1 MTSACQNAVASALSP
16 WSNWYNLRQRLREW
30 LYDGGDRA
38 TPCQT
43 ELDVTLC
50 FAPLLRW
57 VLCWWRS
64 GGLALAIDPTLKGDQ
79 TTAIVIS
86 VLYRS
91 CAIPVAWHIRHAD
104 QPGSWMDPTVELLQA
119 LAPAVPE
126 NMTVIV
132 LCDRGIASPKL
143 WQQIRDQGWHPGMRY
158 RKNITFCADGGKR
171 LPAQRFVSRP
181 DTAWIG
187 RGTAFSTPKAQRRC
201 TLLVVWYSEQE
212 EPWIILTDL
221 APDQVGPS
229 WYALRFWIELGFKAL
244 KSLGWKWDQT
254 RRTDPTRVSRHW
266 LVLSVATLLALAY
279 GTRVEDAQERRIA
292 PGNLRAPPKAL
303 APNHRDPWSRPART
317 VSVIR
322 HGIDWLRRLLLKGR
336 LWRRRP
342 SSRESASVR
351 GLPLPVGDEAV
362 IAVGDEEGQ
371 LGTERGLHPPDDEP
385 HRRGVGLTLEGGVRG
400 LGHIGGAVHP
410 VGNRRPVRLGYGLDE
425 IAQAFVPDGDGKA
438 HVQLA
443 ADGYHAMS
451 VEAAVGPHRE
461 LSAGS
466 AVAHPPHR
474 FTQEV
479 GGAASGVGPALT
491 QPRHQHLPGASG
503 HGQQRVIAPL
513 AGVAVMARALLGQ
526 TIGFADGGV
535 QVDGQRPVA
544 GSGTGS
550 PGPGQQLAAHPIQ
563 LADVAPPEAAQERPQ
578 GRWRLDHTA
587 QNPSCPAGAQR
598 VVVVDAVAP
607 SQTLPPRKR
616 GAEATRVMI
625 LSPVLALP
633 GASPRSR
640 SRSTSWGR
648 PRCWARVAG
657 RISPALSTRRWSS
670 KEIWMWSGWLRGS
683 IY

>member
-1 MTSACQNAVASALSP
+1 MRLPSECYQMQKTEPHLPHLSQPQLTGLALWVCGAILAGSACQNAVASALSP

-86 VLYRS
+86 VVYRS

-187 RGTAFSTPKAQRRC
+187 RGAAFSTPKAQRRC

-244 KSLGWKWDQT
+244 KSLGLEVGQDAAH
-254 RRTDPTRVSRHW
+254 RPHPRLP
-266 LVLSVATLLALAY
+266 ALA
-279 GTRVEDAQERRIA
+279 R
-292 PGNLRAPPKAL
+292 
-303 APNHRDPWSRPART
+303 
-317 VSVIR
+317 
-322 HGIDWLRRLLLKGR
+322 
-336 LWRRRP
+336 
-342 SSRESASVR
+342 
-351 GLPLPVGDEAV
+351 PVGGHPA
-362 IAVGDEEGQ
+362 GP
-371 LGTERGLHPPDDEP
+371 GLWHQ
-385 HRRGVGLTLEGGVRG
+385 GGGRP
-400 LGHIGGAVHP
+400 GAEDCSRQP
-410 VGNRRPVRLGYGLDE
+410 AGA
-425 IAQAFVPDGDGKA
+425 AQ
-438 HVQLA
+438 
-443 ADGYHAMS
+443 
-451 VEAAVGPHRE
+451 
-461 LSAGS
+461 SAGS
-466 AVAHPPHR
+466 
-474 FTQEV
+474 Q
-479 GGAASGVGPALT
+479 
-491 QPRHQHLPGASG
+491 
-503 HGQQRVIAPL
+503 
-513 AGVAVMARALLGQ
+513 
-526 TIGFADGGV
+526 
-535 QVDGQRPVA
+535 
-544 GSGTGS
+544 S
-550 PGPGQQLAAHPIQ
+550 P
-563 LADVAPPEAAQERPQ
+563 
-578 GRWRLDHTA
+578 
-587 QNPSCPAGAQR
+587 
-598 VVVVDAVAP
+598 
-607 SQTLPPRKR
+607 
-616 GAEATRVMI
+616 
-625 LSPVLALP
+625 
-633 GASPRSR
+633 
-640 SRSTSWGR
+640 
-648 PRCWARVAG
+648 
-657 RISPALSTRRWSS
+657 
-670 KEIWMWSGWLRGS
+670 
-683 IY
+683 